1 MSLIYMSKYENLK
14 EHSVE
19 CVRSVVNGVIRK
31 LLYTCY
37 VPALIMVC
45 ATGVNK
51 PVNPWWSLSH

>member
-1 MSLIYMSKYENLK
+1 MSKYENLK
-14 EHSVE
+14 EHSVD

-51 PVNPWWSLSH
+51 PVNP